1 MTDESDGV
9 SLFVVI
15 FKLMVIEGVYVKKM
29 LTVIPARGGSKG
41 VPGKNIKRLGR
52 QTLIEYT
59 IRAALEAGL
68 QPIVSTDD
76 QAIADVAIGAG
87 ARVPALRPAALAT
100 DEASSLD
107 VILHALTN
115 WAPEAQAVCLL
126 QPTSPFRTG
135 EHLREALRQFER
147 SECPAVVS
155 VCPVEKPP
163 RWMYHLSVDNHEMQ
177 PFLNDAKVITRRQ
190 DASPLYVLN
199 GAIYLVQVPVL
210 RATKSFVPE
219 GTLGYVMSV
228 EDSVDIDTPLDWML
242 AETLLKTR

>member
-15 FKLMVIEGVYVKKM
+15 FKLMVIQGVYVKDM

-41 VPGKNIKRLGR
+41 VPGKNIKRLGALP
-52 QTLIEYT
+52 LIEYT

-68 QPIVSTDD
+68 QPMVSTDD
-76 QAIADVAIGAG
+76 QAIADVAVAAG
-87 ARVPALRPAALAT
+87 ARVPALRPAHLAT

-107 VILHALTN
+107 VILHALEH
-115 WAPEAQAVCLL
+115 WAPEARSVCLL

-135 EHLREALRQFER
+135 AHVREALAQFER
-147 SECPAVVS
+147 GACPGVVS

-163 RWMYHLSVDNHEMQ
+163 RWMYHLSPERQEMR
-177 PFLNDAKVITRRQ
+177 PFLSSPGVITRRQ

-199 GAIYLVQVPVL
+199 GAIYLVEVPVL

>member
-1 MTDESDGV
+1 MKD
-9 SLFVVI
+9 
-15 FKLMVIEGVYVKKM
+15 M

-41 VPGKNIKRLGR
+41 VPGKNIKLLG
-52 QTLIEYT
+52 QWPLIEYT
-59 IRAALEAGL
+59 IRAALDAGL
-68 QPIVSTDD
+68 HPVVSTDD
-76 QAIADVAIGAG
+76 QAIADVAIAAG
-87 ARVPALRPAALAT
+87 ARVPALRPAHLAT

-107 VILHALTN
+107 VILHALEH
-115 WAPEAQAVCLL
+115 WVPEARAVCLL
-126 QPTSPFRTG
+126 QPTSPFRSG
-135 EHLREALRQFER
+135 QHVLEALAQFEDGA
-147 SECPAVVS
+147 SPAVVS

-163 RWMYHLSVDNHEMQ
+163 RWMYHLSSERQEMH
-177 PFLNDAKVITRRQ
+177 PFLHKAKRITRRQ

-199 GAIYLVQVPVL
+199 GAIYLVEVAVL